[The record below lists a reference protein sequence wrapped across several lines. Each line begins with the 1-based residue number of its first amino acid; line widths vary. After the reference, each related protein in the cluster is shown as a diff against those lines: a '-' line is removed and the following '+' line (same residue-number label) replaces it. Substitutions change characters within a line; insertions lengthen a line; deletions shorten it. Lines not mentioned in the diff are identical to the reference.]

1 MLEDE
6 EHQYIILSLHQ
17 ILHFLSEA
25 TDMLKK
31 QDELERLTNSDKPII
46 DVNDAYFSVSCSEHM
61 LQDLLFKISIEEPF

>member
-6 EHQYIILSLHQ
+6 EHKYIILSLHQ

>member
-6 EHQYIILSLHQ
+6 EHTYVILSLHQ

-46 DVNDAYFSVSCSEHM
+46 DVDDAYFSVSCSERM